1 MARKRTQKV
10 EARQTAA
17 RVAEGIGEALARVV
31 NRLESLDAEREKTY
45 AQLVELQRRVN
56 AQVSQFGRAIGQRVT
71 TATAKSDLG
80 GRLKKRKKPKATR
93 PVGLGERPRNA
104 RRPARSSAGFAGR
117 PDTMRADTP
126 NGRHRSAGRRLK
138 ETSKWHA
145 VTG

>member
-80 GRLKKRKKPKATR
+80 GRLKKRKKPKATS
-93 PVGLGERPRNA
+93 A
-104 RRPARSSAGFAGR
+104 RRPRRTTAKRKTAGTIKCGVCGTAGHNARGHAKWEASK
-117 PDTMRADTP
+117 
-126 NGRHRSAGRRLK
+126 RR
-138 ETSKWHA
+138 
-145 VTG
+145 

>member
-17 RVAEGIGEALARVV
+17 RVAAGIGEALARVV
-31 NRLESLDAEREKTY
+31 NRLESLDAEREKAY

-80 GRLKKRKKPKATR
+80 GRLKKRKKPIATS
-93 PVGLGERPRNA
+93 A
-104 RRPARSSAGFAGR
+104 RRPRRTTAKRKISAGTIKCGVCGTAGHNAR
-117 PDTMRADTP
+117 GHAKWEA
-126 NGRHRSAGRRLK
+126 SKRR
-138 ETSKWHA
+138 
-145 VTG
+145 